1 MKTLCCTIA
10 AATLL
15 IAAPAMAQQI
25 HTTGISTGISTNLW
39 SSAQGTS
46 DSYGSATGFG
56 TSSSGSAI
64 TTGQGGTGLGGL
76 LGMTQALTTSVAG
89 ASSTGSGYAQAQT
102 SGYAGGSITG
112 FVSRSH

>member
-25 HTTGISTGISTNLW
+25 HTTGISTSLW